1 MATSYLSRTQMR
13 RTMGLLPRDVTVVCS
28 NVTFCMHKERLVA
41 CGQFFRAAFDERYM
55 FQEAITSTITIPEDA
70 KTFGFLAFF
79 AYTGALLSYTN
90 TGEHAEMM
98 DRELVERLQATYTQ
112 GIIHKEPTTPTG
124 LDPTL
129 ESIVLLSDVYYMAD
143 KYCVADLQ
151 TLCANEA
158 VVLAQDLASKSL
170 DWLPAG
176 SLNLEV
182 LGSWIKGVYAKTTR
196 FDLALKESVCIY
208 VHRASD
214 RARQERFYFHLE
226 PFFSRIL
233 AENRDLSDSVGER
246 AQPPPPTCP
255 GCLSPE
261 GCDLRLFAKPWYI
274 GWICEC
280 DICGSKHDHCLQA
293 TEFEWQPGQWPMHER
308 WRMLWN
314 EIVANSNGINEF
326 ERMQRALTL
335 YREVRTGIVH
345 LPEDDVETFQKFIA
359 VICTDDYNDGL
370 VYNQDSDVD
379 SIMMQVMLESAKLY
393 CMADKLLAED
403 VKKAAVLEVL
413 DKMVELIYTKTARE
427 DVELKERLCWL
438 FSRQL
443 TEQHLWVSV
452 LPIFQ
457 RYWDFHMGVM
467 AYICKSAVVCLKCQK
482 SSTTRVVM
490 MAPQYAIYGC
500 FVCQRTRRITK
511 RFLR

>member
-112 GIIHKEPTTPTG
+112 GIIHKEPTTSTG

-143 KYCVADLQ
+143 KYCVAGLQ

-293 TEFEWQPGQWPMHER
+293 TEFEWQPGQWHMHER

-335 YREVRTGIVH
+335 YRV
-345 LPEDDVETFQKFIA
+345 
-359 VICTDDYNDGL
+359 
-370 VYNQDSDVD
+370 
-379 SIMMQVMLESAKLY
+379 
-393 CMADKLLAED
+393 
-403 VKKAAVLEVL
+403 
-413 DKMVELIYTKTARE
+413 
-427 DVELKERLCWL
+427 
-438 FSRQL
+438 
-443 TEQHLWVSV
+443 
-452 LPIFQ
+452 
-457 RYWDFHMGVM
+457 
-467 AYICKSAVVCLKCQK
+467 
-482 SSTTRVVM
+482 
-490 MAPQYAIYGC
+490 
-500 FVCQRTRRITK
+500 
-511 RFLR
+511 